1 MRTTDPTN
9 NSVVT
14 VPTRGFARRF
24 APAYRWIMSV
34 LTGVI
39 LQRAKRTPSNDLSN
53 LNAHQLRDL
62 GLDHRDPMFRE
73 EQERQRQ
80 ARLAAYAFLTGM
92 SGR

>member
-9 NSVVT
+9 NSVVP

-24 APAYRWIMSV
+24 APAYRWIVSV
-34 LTGVI
+34 LTGAF
-39 LQRAKRTPSNDLSN
+39 LQRAKRTASNDLRD

-62 GLDHRDPMFRE
+62 GFDHRDPMFRE
-73 EQERQRQ
+73 EQERQRH
-80 ARLAAYAFLTGM
+80 ARLAAMAFVAGM